1 MKEITKKY
9 TNGEVTVVWKP
20 NICIHSAICF
30 NGLPQVFDPTS
41 RPWINIGAAGTERIV
56 NQVKQCPSGALSFY
70 MNNEQLN
77 TEPKADAGILIEAT
91 QNGPLLVYGNILVKE
106 SGGKEE
112 NKNNVTAFCR
122 CGGSKNKPYCDGTH
136 KTNGFQG

>member
-41 RPWINIGAAGTERIV
+41 RPWINIGAANTERIV

-70 MNNEQLN
+70 MNNELAN
-77 TEPKADAGILIEAT
+77 TSAKAEAGTIVEAT
-91 QNGPLLVYGNILVKE
+91 LNGPLLVYGNILVKE
-106 SGGKEE
+106 RDGKEE
-112 NKNNVTAFCR
+112 NKNDVTAFCR
-122 CGGSKNKPYCDGTH
+122 CGGSKNKPCCDGTH
-136 KTNGFQG
+136 KRNGFQG